1 MSKIQYRKYTS
12 IGEAISLM
20 LKNNGLSEGLRTT
33 RIYSAWD
40 EATGAAQ
47 YTVNKYFKDGKLYIT
62 VNSSVLR
69 SQLTFQKFAI
79 LEKINRILSRDK
91 LLNRDS
97 GPENKYVKELI
108 IK

>member
-1 MSKIQYRKYTS
+1 MSKIEYRKYTS

-20 LKNNGLSEGLRTT
+20 LKRNGLSEGLRDT

-69 SQLTFQKFAI
+69 SQLTFQKLAI
-79 LEKINRILSRDK
+79 LEKINRILSKDR
-91 LLNRDS
+91 LLNEDS
-97 GPENKYVKELI
+97 GLEHKYVKELI